1 MNRYK
6 RIIVPLSLKSGDLEV
21 MAWAGKVTQ
30 LAETHEVEFF
40 HVVEVPE
47 IPESAKEKYPWLTGP
62 LDGMVRDQMEKLVRE
77 NWNGNEGTSIVY
89 TVQKGGNAVMS
100 ILEHILEQGSDL
112 VIVGRESYDGDTA
125 VRLARKAPCSV
136 MSIPAGSQ
144 VKLEKIGVPTDF
156 SGYSEHAMDVALAFA
171 EAEGLKEV
179 VSLHIY
185 NLGRFSHRVALPEN
199 ELKDMADE
207 FAEEQ
212 QNVFLGNIDL
222 RGIAVEQKNSFH
234 QVISTGILRDS
245 REGNWDLLV
254 TGCRG
259 RDTMTSWLLGGNA
272 ESLLRDAPI
281 PVVAAKPKGTG
292 QKLLEALL
300 HD

>member
-6 RIIVPLSLKSGDLEV
+6 KVIVPLSLQTGDQEV
-21 MAWAGKVTQ
+21 IAWAGKVSHMAGTD
-30 LAETHEVEFF
+30 EVEFF
-40 HVVEVPE
+40 HMVEVPE
-47 IPESAKEKYPWLTGP
+47 IPERAKEKYPWLTKP
-62 LDGMVRDQMEKLVRE
+62 LDGMVKEQMEQLVRD
-77 NWNGNEGTSIVY
+77 NWEGREETTIGY
-89 TVQKGGNAVMS
+89 TVRGGGNAVMS
-100 ILEHILEQGSDL
+100 ILERILEQGSDL

-136 MSIPAGSQ
+136 MSIPAGGAM
-144 VKLEKIGVPTDF
+144 KLERIGVPTDF
-156 SGYSEHAMDVALAFA
+156 SGYSEHALDVALAFA

-179 VSLHIY
+179 TSLHIY
-185 NLGRFSHRVALPEN
+185 NLGRFSHRIALPEE
-199 ELKDMADE
+199 ELKDMAE
-207 FAEEQ
+207 EYAEEQ
-212 QNVFLGNIDL
+212 QKVFVSNVDL
-222 RGIAVEQKNSFH
+222 RGLEVQQQNSFH
-234 QVISTGILRDS
+234 QVISSGILRVS
-245 REGNWDLLV
+245 REENWDLLV

-300 HD
+300 KD